1 MDTWHV
7 ARAALIGTLIGTLV
21 SAQQVS
27 SESVFNAKDSVD
39 FTGRRVK
46 PLVLASTVS
55 FEAGVA
61 SLEYRA
67 LRGDT
72 VETFDVEIEE
82 EKGPGI
88 IKQLVIFAVITA
100 AVGYAVIVLMKSDE
114 TEKKREPPGK
124 EPPSATRGALI
135 SVPFP
140 HSR

>member
-1 MDTWHV
+1 MDTKHV
-7 ARAALIGTLIGTLV
+7 ARAAFIVTLIGTLV

-27 SESVFNAKDSVD
+27 SESVFNARDSVD
-39 FTGRRVK
+39 FAGLRVK

-55 FEAGVA
+55 FEEGVA

-88 IKQLVIFAVITA
+88 AKQLVIFAVITA
-100 AVGYAVIVLMKSDE
+100 AVGYAVIVLMKSDD
-114 TEKKREPPGK
+114 TEKKSGPPGK
-124 EPPSATRGALI
+124 EPPSFARGAFI

-140 HSR
+140 RSR

>member
-1 MDTWHV
+1 MDTKHV
-7 ARAALIGTLIGTLV
+7 ARAAFIGTLIGTLV

-27 SESVFNAKDSVD
+27 SESVFNGKDSVD
-39 FTGRRVK
+39 FAGLRVK
-46 PLVLASTVS
+46 PLILASTVS
-55 FEAGVA
+55 FEEGVA

-100 AVGYAVIVLMKSDE
+100 AVGYAVIVLMKSDD
-114 TEKKREPPGK
+114 TEKKSGPPGK
-124 EPPSATRGALI
+124 EPPSFARGAFI

-140 HSR
+140 RSR